1 MRGERRGEA
10 WSESGKE
17 TKIEMVWKFAFN
29 YEIKEGRGE
38 KGRRNWRGEEK
49 EMFHVRRLG
58 AKIGLFRRPLIA
70 NGLFLPLPLS
80 TSSSSHL
87 PLPLAFM
94 QPFEVLFVKEKGK
107 CGP

>member
-38 KGRRNWRGEEK
+38 KGRRDEGRARTGVGGNRRRRWRRRRRGDEK
-49 EMFHVRRLG
+49 EMFHGGRLS
-58 AKIGLFRRPLIA
+58 AKIALFRRPLIA
-70 NGLFLPLPLS
+70 NGLFLPLPLP
-80 TSSSSHL
+80 TSS
-87 PLPLAFM
+87 PLFHAAT
-94 QPFEVLFVKEKGK
+94 
-107 CGP
+107 